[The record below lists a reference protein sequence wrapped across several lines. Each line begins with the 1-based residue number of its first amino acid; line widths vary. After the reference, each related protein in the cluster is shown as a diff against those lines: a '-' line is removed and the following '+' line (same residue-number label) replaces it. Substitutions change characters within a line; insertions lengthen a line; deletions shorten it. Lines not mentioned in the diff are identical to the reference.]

1 MATLFDA
8 EEARDEAIARVEAH
22 APEGWVQRA
31 RDTVTLVAG
40 TQFDF
45 TTDEVWQEL
54 FGPVTHDHRAMGAVM
69 RRAKTNKVCVP
80 TGQYQT
86 STREVAHG
94 RPVRVWRSLA

>member
-1 MATLFDA
+1 MQPALWDNQINAVAENATPGWCDA
-8 EEARDEAIARVEAH
+8 AYAAVVRVAS
-22 APEGWVQRA
+22 R
-31 RDTVTLVAG
+31 RTL
-40 TQFDF
+40 F

-69 RRAKTNKVCVP
+69 RRAKTNKICVP